1 MRGKS
6 ERGKNVK
13 REFRRKTKQLFTK
26 FMASTLIVTLSC
38 TNFLFCGNYMVS
50 YAADN
55 NKELDKQTDATLS
68 KNVKFDSYFDNNGNK
83 THYKTADLNDE
94 TVELIISTH
103 VKKEGYL
110 KNATIDLKNA
120 EGEIE
125 LNYTITNLQD
135 ENAIVQS
142 ASENQLVLR
151 QINAGDKIEFKAIL
165 AAGVNSVANVEKLN
179 SNNKL
184 ILKGLY
190 VDGKGEETPIEKE
203 IEINIGWTGKYEALI
218 NQSLIKYIPLEQEN
232 ENKALISMQIET
244 GLQEKKFM
252 LPISET
258 NIEITVPI
266 INGVKPESVTVNAI
280 STEATNG
287 LKSENLIFTEE
298 NYEYSDSEGKL
309 NINVKNDDKTVGKNK
324 DIYIVNYI
332 YPQKAY
338 EALSKG
344 TVSINSLANVTI
356 KTYSNN
362 SIEECKAEINEK
374 IDIKETI
381 GKLVSLSGEN
391 ITEKLAK
398 GKLYANIN
406 NPQSNDNT
414 EYEFKWNINVGYNE
428 GLSGIVLK
436 DKEETFDSSKNI
448 RGDLTGKTIYKQIV
462 VNANLFDELFGEEGK
477 LFIYNNEN
485 KLLAL
490 IAKDTQTD
498 ENGNY
503 KVELLEEVSQIRI
516 ETSKPLK
523 NGNLAISI
531 KKEIKS
537 DLGFTKSQID
547 NFETLN
553 IVSEIM
559 QIDEKT
565 NQQITVEE
573 KQITL
578 PLEATVTKSQI
589 SINKDKLSTL
599 VKNENV
605 EFTIELGN
613 DNETSDLY
621 VDPIFEIELPTC
633 VENVEILESKIL
645 FDEELIIDKIEFIKK
660 DGIPV
665 LRIMLN
671 GVQTKF
677 SSGIVTN
684 GSNIIVN
691 TNITVNN
698 LTPSKTEQIKMYYY
712 NSNTVNY
719 DNGVITDKGLGGLAT
734 TNIEFVAPTGMI
746 TINGISNYDGNENL
760 LMSVNQGD
768 LIEQVETYKP
778 ARIAKMHLLAIN
790 NTGNTCTN
798 LVVLG
803 RIPFAGNKDLETGED
818 LGTTIDTYLRGYIVS
833 ESLQGDGLKIYYSE
847 NGEATSAIADT
858 NNGWTQTPTDL
869 SKVKSYMI
877 VIEGYEFKQGESIS
891 FTYDFEI
898 PQNIGYNHTI
908 ATNYGIYYVN
918 NTQVATVSSFAK
930 SDKVG
935 ITTGRGP
942 EINITQSIEG
952 ADENGVIDVNNVL
965 KFVISVT
972 NTGTEAAKNVTIE
985 NEIPKWTYLVKILS
999 ETSNNYVIYPDN
1011 ADAATMKEWN
1021 VVKNAG
1027 TESGSTPTVEWEI
1040 ESIAAGETVT
1050 KEFYII
1056 PQYKPDIYTY
1066 YKDYPG
1072 FTIDENGK
1080 YYISTSKYDAETD
1093 TSYEEKNEITSV
1105 PEMDIQN
1112 VVLVSAGNINA
1123 VLKSTSDTVEV
1134 RESNVLVREVIDLE
1148 TDNRV
1153 KENKEVNFTIGLVNG
1168 GENTINNIIVKKI
1181 LPQELQYVGST
1192 IQVNDEEGN
1201 IVESQLK
1208 AQYNEQTREV
1218 SVEIPTLNQENIS
1231 ITIKVKTNNLENGTY
1246 EKEIESSSE
1255 IVLNSETIARTDSV
1269 KFVIVKP
1276 HYEIIQ
1282 ECTNTSATLS
1292 EGDEIEYRLR
1302 ITNVGPIAIYGMYVE
1317 ISMPEPFVI
1326 LSAMYTTVSGDVK
1339 IERNTL
1345 GKFVEILAL
1354 EQNETVIFTIKAK
1367 VGKAKE
1373 NTSTITNAYI
1383 HGDGLD
1389 SNFTNSIIQQV
1400 EQADEYKNDNN
1411 GNSGGNG
1418 NNNGGSTDSDITYDK
1433 KYKISG
1439 MAFLDKNENGQ
1450 KDTDEENLANINV
1463 LAINSGT
1470 GGISAET
1477 TTDEDGNYLLTNL
1490 DAGKYLVIFRY
1501 DTKIYTATSYQNA
1514 EAAGIYT
1521 SSAIEK
1527 EIQIGEE
1534 KSLAGVTDII
1544 DLQSTIT
1551 NINIGLINKQKF
1563 DLKLNKSVTKITV
1576 QNNEGTN
1583 TYDFD
1588 YTKLAKVEISAKQ
1601 FAKSLVIIE
1610 YTIQI
1615 TNEGNIP
1622 GYAKEIV
1629 DYKTNDL
1636 TFNSS
1641 LNTNWYEGTDGNV
1654 YTKELENTVIN
1665 PGETKEVKLLLT
1677 KQMTDSNSPM
1687 INNVAELQETY
1698 NEQGLED
1705 IDSVAANNAQ
1715 GEDDR
1720 DSADTIVTVKT
1731 GAQTIYILAII
1742 MILVALVLGI
1752 CLIKKTNILKS
1763 KEVYK

>member
-1 MRGKS
+1 M
-6 ERGKNVK
+6 K
-13 REFRRKTKQLFTK
+13 REFRKKAKHLCTK
-26 FMASTLIVTLSC
+26 FMASTLIVSLC
-38 TNFLFCGNYMVS
+38 FGNFLICGNYMVS
-50 YAADN
+50 YAAEN
-55 NKELDKQTDATLS
+55 NQELDKQTDATLS
-68 KNVKFDSYFDNNGNK
+68 KNVKFDSYFEVNGQK

-94 TVELIISTH
+94 TVELVISTH
-103 VKKEGYL
+103 VQKEGYL
-110 KNATIDLKNA
+110 KNATIDLKN
-120 EGEIE
+120 EDGQNE

-151 QINAGDKIEFKAIL
+151 QINAGDEIKIKATL
-165 AAGVNSVANVEKLN
+165 AAGVNSISNIEKLN
-179 SNNKL
+179 SNNKI

-190 VDGKGEETPIEKE
+190 INGKGEETPIEKE
-203 IEINIGWTGKYEALI
+203 IEINLGWTGKYEALI
-218 NQSLIKYIPLEQEN
+218 NQSLVKYIPLEQEN
-232 ENKALISMQIET
+232 ENNVLISMQIET
-244 GLQEKKFM
+244 GLQEKNLM
-252 LPISET
+252 LPIRET
-258 NIEITVPI
+258 SLEITVPV
-266 INGVKPESVTVNAI
+266 INGVKPKSVTVNAI

-287 LKSENLIFTEE
+287 LKSDSLVFTEE
-298 NYEYSDSEGKL
+298 NWEYIDSEGKIK
-309 NINVKNDDKTVGKNK
+309 INVKNDKNTIGKNK
-324 DIYIVNYI
+324 DIYIINYI

-338 EALSKG
+338 DLLNKG
-344 TVSINSLANVTI
+344 NAEIDSIVNVTI
-356 KTYSNN
+356 RTYSTND
-362 SIEECKAEINEK
+362 EECKAELKEK
-374 IDIKETI
+374 IEITETV
-381 GKLVSLSGEN
+381 GKLISLSGEN
-391 ITEKLAK
+391 ITESLAK

-414 EYEFKWNINVGYNE
+414 EYEYKWNINVGYNE
-428 GLSGIVLK
+428 GLTGIVLK
-436 DKEETFDSSKNI
+436 DKQETLNSTKNL
-448 RGDLTGKTIYKQIV
+448 RGDLTGKTIYKQII
-462 VNANLFDELFGEEGK
+462 VNSASFDELFGEDGK

-490 IAKDTQTD
+490 VAKDTQTD

-516 ETSKPLK
+516 ETSKPIR

-565 NQQITVEE
+565 NQQVTVEE
-573 KQITL
+573 KQITI

-613 DNETSDLY
+613 DNEKSDLY

-698 LTPSKTEQIKMYYY
+698 LTPTKTEEIKMYYY

-719 DNGVITDKGLGGLAT
+719 DNGVVTDKGLGGLAT
-734 TNIEFVAPTGMI
+734 TNVEFVAPTGMI
-746 TINGISNYDGNENL
+746 TINGISNYDGNENM

-847 NGEATSAIADT
+847 NGEATSAVADS

-965 KFVISVT
+965 KFVINVS
-972 NTGTEAAKNVTIE
+972 NTGTEAAKNVKIE
-985 NEIPKWTYLVKILS
+985 NEIPKWTNLVKILS
-999 ETSNNYVIYPDN
+999 ETSNDYEIYPNN
-1011 ADAATMKEWN
+1011 ADAETMKTWN

-1027 TESGSTPTVEWEI
+1027 TESGSSPTVGWEI
-1040 ESIAAGETVT
+1040 ENINPGETVT
-1050 KEFYII
+1050 KEVYIT

-1093 TSYEEKNEITSV
+1093 SSHEEKNEITSV
-1105 PEMDIQN
+1105 PEIDIQN

-1123 VLKSTSDTVEV
+1123 VLKSTSDTVDV

-1168 GENTINNIIVKKI
+1168 GENTINNIIVKKTI
-1181 LPQELQYVGST
+1181 PQEVQYVGST

-1255 IVLNSETIARTDSV
+1255 VILNSETIAKTDSV
-1269 KFVIVKP
+1269 KFIIVKP
-1276 HYEIIQ
+1276 HYEIVQ
-1282 ECTNTSATLS
+1282 ESTNTSTALS
-1292 EGDEIEYRLR
+1292 EGDEVEYRLR

-1389 SNFTNSIIQQV
+1389 SNFTDSIIQQV
-1400 EQADEYKNDNN
+1400 EQADEYKDNN
-1411 GNSGGNG
+1411 GSSDGNE
-1418 NNNGGSTDSDITYDK
+1418 NNNGGSGDSDISYEK

-1450 KDTDEENLANINV
+1450 KDTEEENLANISV
-1463 LAINSGT
+1463 LAINSITGT
-1470 GGISAET
+1470 ISSET

-1534 KSLAGVTDII
+1534 KLLAGVTDTI

-1563 DLKLNKSVTKITV
+1563 DLKLSKSVTKITV
-1576 QNNEGTN
+1576 QNNEGTK

-1615 TNEGNIP
+1615 TNEGNVP
-1622 GYAKEIV
+1622 GYAKEII

-1641 LNTNWYEGTDGNV
+1641 LNPNWYEGTDGNV

-1677 KQMTDSNSPM
+1677 KQMTNNNSPI

-1731 GAQTIYILAII
+1731 GAQAIYILAII

>member
-1 MRGKS
+1 MKT
-6 ERGKNVK
+6 
-13 REFRRKTKQLFTK
+13 EFRRKTKQIITK
-26 FMASTLIVTLSC
+26 FMASSLIVTLSC
-38 TNFLFCGNYMVS
+38 TNFLFCGNYLVS
-50 YAADN
+50 LAADN
-55 NKELDKQTDATLS
+55 NELDKQTDATLS
-68 KNVKFDSYFDNNGNK
+68 KNVKFDTYFEVNGQK

-94 TVELIISTH
+94 TVEFVISTH
-103 VKKEGYL
+103 VQKEGYL
-110 KNATIDLKNA
+110 KNATIDLKDEN
-120 EGEIE
+120 GKNNI
-125 LNYTITNLQD
+125 NYTVTNIED
-135 ENAIVQS
+135 PNAIVQS

-151 QINAGDKIEFKAIL
+151 QINAGDVIQVKASL
-165 AAGVNSVANVEKLN
+165 AAGVNSIANVEKLN

-203 IEINIGWTGKYEALI
+203 IEINLGWSGKYEAQI
-218 NQSLIKYIPLEQEN
+218 NQNLIKYIPLNQDG

-252 LPISET
+252 LPISKT
-258 NIEITVPI
+258 SIEINVPI
-266 INGVKPESVTVNAI
+266 INGVRPESVTVNAI
-280 STEATNG
+280 STQATNG
-287 LKSENLIFTEE
+287 QTSENLEFTEE
-298 NYEYSDSEGKL
+298 NYEYVDSEGKL
-309 NINVKNDDKTVGKNK
+309 KINVKNDKKEIGKDK

-338 EALSKG
+338 EVLSQG
-344 TVSINSLANVTI
+344 NSKIEQRTEVTI

-362 SIEECKAEINEK
+362 NTEECKAEAKEEFAIT
-374 IDIKETI
+374 ETI
-381 GKLVSLSGEN
+381 GKLISLTGEN

-406 NPQSNDNT
+406 NPQSGEGT

-428 GLSGIVLK
+428 GLSGIVLQ
-436 DKEETFDSSKNI
+436 DKQETMNSKNLKADI
-448 RGDLTGKTIYKQIV
+448 TQKTIYKQIT
-462 VNANLFDELFGEEGK
+462 VNSKSFDELFGEEGK
-477 LFIYNNEN
+477 LFIYNNEE

-490 IAKDTQTD
+490 VAKDTQTD

-503 KVELLEEVSQIRI
+503 LVELLEEVSQIRI
-516 ETSKPLK
+516 ETSKPQK
-523 NGNLAISI
+523 NGNLVITA

-547 NFETLN
+547 SFETLN

-565 NQQITVEE
+565 NEKITVEQKE
-573 KQITL
+573 IIV

-665 LRIMLN
+665 LRVMLN

-677 SSGIVTN
+677 SNGIVTN
-684 GSNIIVN
+684 GTNIIVN

-698 LTPSKTEQIKMYYY
+698 LTPSKTEEIKMYYY

-719 DNGVITDKGLGGLAT
+719 DNGVVTDKGLGGLAT

-746 TINGISNYDGNENL
+746 TINGISNYDGNENM

-768 LIEQVETYKP
+768 LIQQVETYKP

-790 NTGNTCTN
+790 NTGNTCTD

-908 ATNYGIYYVN
+908 CSNYGIYYIN
-918 NTQVATVSSFAK
+918 NTQVASVSSFAK

-952 ADENGVIDVNNVL
+952 ADENGIIDVKNVL
-965 KFVISVT
+965 KFVISVS
-972 NTGTEAAKNVTIE
+972 NTGTEAAKNVKIE
-985 NEIPKWTYLVKILS
+985 NEIPKWTYLVRVLS
-999 ETSNNYVIYPDN
+999 ETNNSYEMYPSN
-1011 ADAATMKEWN
+1011 ADQATMQEWN
-1021 VVKNAG
+1021 VVNNG
-1027 TESGSTPTVEWEI
+1027 NPEIGESTIVGWEI
-1040 ESIAAGETVT
+1040 DNIAPGETIN
-1050 KEFYII
+1050 KEVYII
-1056 PQYKPDIYTY
+1056 FPYKPDIYTY

-1072 FTIDENGK
+1072 FTVDENGK
-1080 YYISTSKYDAETD
+1080 YYISTNKYNAETD
-1093 TSYEEKNEITSV
+1093 SIHEEKNEISTV
-1105 PEMDIQN
+1105 PDIEIQN
-1112 VVLVSAGNINA
+1112 VVLVSANNINA
-1123 VLKSTSDTVEV
+1123 VLKSSSDTIQT
-1134 RESNVLVREVIDLE
+1134 RESDISLIESIDEEANV
-1148 TDNRV
+1148 NF
-1153 KENKEVNFTIGLVNG
+1153 KEKQEINFTIQIVNNS
-1168 GENTINNIIVKKI
+1168 ENEVNNLSIKKI
-1181 LPQELQYVGST
+1181 LPAELKYENAYMV
-1192 IQVNDEEGN
+1192 VLDETGMETDN
-1201 IVESQLK
+1201 IIN
-1208 AQYNEQTREV
+1208 AQYNEQTREI
-1218 SVEIPTLNQENIS
+1218 SVEIPELKNENVCVK
-1231 ITIKVKTNNLENGTY
+1231 IKTKVNTLENGVY
-1246 EKEIESSSE
+1246 KKEIETSTTAIIDS
-1255 IVLNSETIARTDSV
+1255 NTIAKTDSV
-1269 KFVIVKP
+1269 KFTIVKP
-1276 HYEIIQ
+1276 HYEVIQ
-1282 ECTNTSATLS
+1282 ECTNTNSTLS
-1292 EGDEIEYRLR
+1292 EGDEMEYRLR
-1302 ITNVGPIAIYGMYVE
+1302 ITNLGPIDIYGIQVE
-1317 ISMPEPFVI
+1317 INIPEEFNI
-1326 LSAMYTTVSGDVK
+1326 LSASYNQAGDVK

-1354 EQNETVIFTIKAK
+1354 EQNETVIFTIKTR

-1373 NTSTITNAYI
+1373 DTSTIINAYI
-1383 HGDGLD
+1383 HGEGLD
-1389 SNFTNSIIQQV
+1389 SNFTNSIIQKV
-1400 EQADEYKNDNN
+1400 EQADEYKNQDD
-1411 GNSGGNG
+1411 GNTG
-1418 NNNGGSTDSDITYDK
+1418 NNEGDSPGGDISYEK

-1450 KDTDEENLANINV
+1450 KDTDEENLSNISV
-1463 LAINSGT
+1463 LAINSVT
-1470 GGISAET
+1470 GVIAAET
-1477 TTDEDGNYLLTNL
+1477 TTNEDGNYLLTNL
-1490 DAGKYLVIFRY
+1490 DAGKYLIIFRY
-1501 DTKIYTATSYQNA
+1501 DTKIYGATSYQNA
-1514 EAAGIYT
+1514 GATGIYT

-1534 KSLAGVTDII
+1534 KTVAGVTDVI
-1544 DLQSTIT
+1544 DLNSSIT

-1563 DLKLNKSVTKITV
+1563 DLKLSKSVTKITV
-1576 QNNEGTN
+1576 QNNEGTK
-1583 TYDFD
+1583 TYEFD
-1588 YTKLAKVEISAKQ
+1588 YSDLAKVEISAKQ

-1610 YTIQI
+1610 YTLQI

-1629 DYKTNDL
+1629 DYKAQDL

-1641 LNTNWYEGTDGNV
+1641 LNPNWYEGTDGNV
-1654 YTKELENTVIN
+1654 YTKELENTIIN
-1665 PGETKEVKLLLT
+1665 PGETKEVKLFLT
-1677 KQMTDSNSPM
+1677 KQLTDSNSPI
-1687 INNVAELQETY
+1687 INNVAELQEIY

-1705 IDSVAANNAQ
+1705 IDSVPANNAQ

-1731 GAQTIYILAII
+1731 GAPVIYTLAII
-1742 MILVALVLGI
+1742 MILVAIILGI

>member
-1 MRGKS
+1 MK
-6 ERGKNVK
+6 K
-13 REFRRKTKQLFTK
+13 EFRRGTKKLFTK
-26 FMASTLIVTLSC
+26 FMASTLIVTLSFG
-38 TNFLFCGNYMVS
+38 NFLFCGNYMVS
-50 YAADN
+50 YAANGSND
-55 NKELDKQTDATLS
+55 LDKQTDATLS
-68 KNVKFDSYFDNNGNK
+68 KNVKFDSYFEINGTK
-83 THYKTADLNDE
+83 THYKTADLNND

-103 VKKEGYL
+103 VQKEGYL
-110 KNATIDLKNA
+110 KNATIDLKDEN
-120 EGEIE
+120 GGNDI
-125 LNYTITNLQD
+125 NYTVTNIQD

-151 QINAGDKIEFKAIL
+151 QINAGDKIEFKASL
-165 AAGVNSVANVEKLN
+165 AAGVNSVSNVEKLN

-203 IEINIGWTGKYEALI
+203 IEINLGWSGKYEALI
-218 NQSLIKYIPLEQEN
+218 NQSLIKYIPLSQEN

-258 NIEITVPI
+258 SIEITVPV
-266 INGVKPESVTVNAI
+266 INGVRPTSVTVNAI

-287 LKSENLIFTEE
+287 LTSENLEFTDE
-298 NYEYSDSEGKL
+298 NYEYIESEAKL
-309 NINVKNDDKTVGKNK
+309 RINVKNNKNTIGKNK

-338 EALSKG
+338 EVLNKG
-344 TVSINSLANVTI
+344 NVSIDSIANVTI
-356 KTYSNN
+356 KTYSN
-362 SIEECKAEINEK
+362 STVEECKAEIKEQIQIN
-374 IDIKETI
+374 ETI
-381 GKLVSLSGEN
+381 GKLISLSGEN
-391 ITEKLAK
+391 ITETIAK
-398 GKLYANIN
+398 GKLYANLN

-414 EYEFKWNINVGYNE
+414 EYEFKWNINVGYNQ
-428 GLSGIVLK
+428 GLAGIILK
-436 DKEETFDSSKNI
+436 DKQESFESSKNI
-448 RGDLTGKTIYKQIV
+448 KGDLTEKTIYKQII
-462 VNANLFDELFGEEGK
+462 VNAKSFDELFGEEGK
-477 LFIYNNEN
+477 LFIYDSKD

-490 IAKDTQTD
+490 VAKDTKTD

-503 KVELLEEVSQIRI
+503 IVELLEEVSQIKI
-516 ETSKPLK
+516 ETSKPQK
-523 NGNLAISI
+523 NGNLVITA

-565 NQQITVEE
+565 NEQITVEE
-573 KQITL
+573 KQIQV

-621 VDPIFEIELPTC
+621 VDPIFEIELPNAI
-633 VENVEILESKIL
+633 ENVEILESKIL
-645 FDEELIIDKIEFIKK
+645 FDDELIIDKVEFIKK
-660 DGIPV
+660 DGVPV

-684 GSNIIVN
+684 GTNIILN
-691 TNITVNN
+691 TNIVVNN
-698 LTPSKTEQIKMYYY
+698 LTPTKTEEIRMYYY

-719 DNGVITDKGLGGLAT
+719 DNGVVTDKGLGGLAT

-746 TINGISNYDGNENL
+746 TINGISNYDGNDNL

-790 NTGNTCTN
+790 NTGNTCTS

-818 LGTTIDTYLRGYIVS
+818 LGTTIDTYLRGYITS

-847 NGEATSAIADT
+847 NGEATSAIADE
-858 NNGWTQTPTDL
+858 NNAWTLTPTDL

-877 VIEGYEFKQGESIS
+877 VIEGYEFKQGEAIS

-908 ATNYGIYYVN
+908 CSNYGIYYVN
-918 NTQVATVSSFAK
+918 NTQVASVSSFAK

-935 ITTGRGP
+935 ITTGKGP

-952 ADENGVIDVNNVL
+952 ADENGIIDVNNVL
-965 KFVISVT
+965 KFVVSVS
-972 NTGTEAAKNVTIE
+972 NTGTEAAKNVKIE
-985 NEIPKWTYLVKILS
+985 NEIPKWTNLVRVLS
-999 ETSNNYVIYPDN
+999 ETNNNYEIYPDN
-1011 ADAATMKEWN
+1011 ADSATMKEWN
-1021 VVKNAG
+1021 VVKNK
-1027 TESGSTPTVEWEI
+1027 TEESGSSPTVGWEI
-1040 ESIAAGETVT
+1040 ENLAPGETVT
-1050 KEFYII
+1050 KEVYII

-1080 YYISTSKYDAETD
+1080 YYISTNKYDAETD
-1093 TSYEEKNEITSV
+1093 SSYEEKNEITSV

-1112 VVLVSAGNINA
+1112 VVLVSANNINA

-1153 KENKEVNFTIGLVNG
+1153 QENKEVNFTIGLVNG
-1168 GENTINNIIVKKI
+1168 GENTINNLVVKKT
-1181 LPQELQYVGST
+1181 LPQELQYVSSS

-1201 IVESQLK
+1201 VIESQLNAK
-1208 AQYNEQTREV
+1208 YNEQTREV
-1218 SVEIPTLNQENIS
+1218 SVEIPSLNQENIS
-1231 ITIKVKTNNLENGTY
+1231 INVKVRTNKLESGIY

-1255 IVLNSETIARTDSV
+1255 VILNSETIAKTDSV
-1269 KFVIVKP
+1269 KFIIVKP
-1276 HYEIIQ
+1276 HYEVIQ
-1282 ECTNTSATLS
+1282 ECTNTSATLI
-1292 EGDEIEYRLR
+1292 EGDEIEYRLK

-1317 ISMPEPFVI
+1317 ISIPEPFKIV
-1326 LSAMYTTVSGDVK
+1326 SAVYTTQSGDVK
-1339 IERNTL
+1339 INRNTL
-1345 GKFVEILAL
+1345 DKFVEILAL

-1373 NTSTITNAYI
+1373 DTSTIINAYT
-1383 HGDGLD
+1383 HGDGID
-1389 SNFTNSIIQQV
+1389 SNFTNSIIQKV
-1400 EQADEYKNDNN
+1400 EQSDEYKGENN
-1411 GNSGGNG
+1411 GSSGGSG
-1418 NNNGGSTDSDITYDK
+1418 NNGGSTGGDISYEK

-1439 MAFLDKNENGQ
+1439 MAFLDKNENGV
-1450 KDTDEENLANINV
+1450 KDTDEENLANITV
-1463 LAINSGT
+1463 LAINSVT
-1470 GGISAET
+1470 GSISAET

-1490 DAGKYLVIFRY
+1490 DAGKYLIIFKY
-1501 DTKIYTATSYQNA
+1501 DTKIYGATSYLNDSTS
-1514 EAAGIYT
+1514 GIYT

-1534 KSLAGVTDII
+1534 KILAGVTDII
-1544 DLQSTIT
+1544 DLQSTVT

-1563 DLKLNKSVTKITV
+1563 DLKLNKSVTQITV
-1576 QNNEGTN
+1576 QNNEGTK
-1583 TYDFD
+1583 TYEFD

-1601 FAKSLVIIE
+1601 LAKSLVIIE

-1629 DYKTNDL
+1629 DYKVKDL

-1641 LNTNWYEGTDGNV
+1641 LNQDWYEGTDGNV
-1654 YTKELENTVIN
+1654 YTKALENTIIN
-1665 PGETKEVKLLLT
+1665 PGETKEIKLYLN
-1677 KQMTDSNSPM
+1677 KQMTESNTAM

-1705 IDSVAANNAQ
+1705 IDSIAANNAQ

-1720 DSADTIVTVKT
+1720 DTADTIVTVKT
-1731 GAQTIYILAII
+1731 GAQAIYTLAIL
-1742 MILVALVLGI
+1742 MILIAIVLGI

>member
-1 MRGKS
+1 MKT
-6 ERGKNVK
+6 
-13 REFRRKTKQLFTK
+13 EFRRKTKQIITK
-26 FMASTLIVTLSC
+26 FMASSLIVTLSC
-38 TNFLFCGNYMVS
+38 TNFLFCGNYLVS
-50 YAADN
+50 LAADN
-55 NKELDKQTDATLS
+55 NELDKQTDATLS
-68 KNVKFDSYFDNNGNK
+68 KNVKFDTYFEVNGQK

-94 TVELIISTH
+94 TVELVISTH
-103 VKKEGYL
+103 VQKEGYL
-110 KNATIDLKNA
+110 KNATIDLKDEN
-120 EGEIE
+120 GENNI
-125 LNYTITNLQD
+125 NYTVTNIAD
-135 ENAIVQS
+135 PNAIVQS

-151 QINAGDKIEFKAIL
+151 QINAGDVIQVKASL
-165 AAGVNSVANVEKLN
+165 AAGVNSIANVEKLN

-203 IEINIGWTGKYEALI
+203 IEINLGWSGKYEAQI
-218 NQSLIKYIPLEQEN
+218 NQNLIKYIPLNQDG

-252 LPISET
+252 LPISKT
-258 NIEITVPI
+258 SIEINVPI
-266 INGVKPESVTVNAI
+266 INGVRPESVTVNAI
-280 STEATNG
+280 STQATNG
-287 LKSENLIFTEE
+287 QTSENLEFTEE
-298 NYEYSDSEGKL
+298 NYEYVDSEGKL
-309 NINVKNDDKTVGKNK
+309 KINVKNDKKEIGKDK

-338 EALSKG
+338 EVLSQG
-344 TVSINSLANVTI
+344 NSKIEQRSEVTI

-362 SIEECKAEINEK
+362 NTEECKAEAKEEFAIT
-374 IDIKETI
+374 ETI
-381 GKLVSLSGEN
+381 GKLISLTGEN

-406 NPQSNDNT
+406 NPQSGEGT

-428 GLSGIVLK
+428 GLSGIVLQ
-436 DKEETFDSSKNI
+436 DKQETMNSKNLKADI
-448 RGDLTGKTIYKQIV
+448 TQKTIYKQIT
-462 VNANLFDELFGEEGK
+462 VNAKSFDELFGEEGK
-477 LFIYNNEN
+477 LFIYNNEE

-490 IAKDTQTD
+490 VAKDTQTD

-503 KVELLEEVSQIRI
+503 LVELLEEVSQIRI
-516 ETSKPLK
+516 ETSKPQK
-523 NGNLAISI
+523 NGNLVITA

-547 NFETLN
+547 SFETLN

-565 NQQITVEE
+565 NEKITVEQKE
-573 KQITL
+573 IIV

-660 DGIPV
+660 DEIPV

-677 SSGIVTN
+677 SNGIVTN
-684 GSNIIVN
+684 GTNIIIN

-698 LTPSKTEQIKMYYY
+698 LTPSKTEEIKMYYY

-719 DNGVITDKGLGGLAT
+719 DNGVVTDKGLGGLAT

-746 TINGISNYDGNENL
+746 TINGISNYDGNENM

-768 LIEQVETYKP
+768 LIQQVETYKP

-790 NTGNTCTN
+790 NTGNTCTD

-803 RIPFAGNKDLETGED
+803 RIPFAGNKDAETGED

-908 ATNYGIYYVN
+908 CSNYGIYYIN
-918 NTQVATVSSFAK
+918 NTQVASVSSFAK

-952 ADENGVIDVNNVL
+952 ADENEIIDVNNVL
-965 KFVISVT
+965 KFVISVS
-972 NTGTEAAKNVTIE
+972 NTGTEAAKNVKIE
-985 NEIPKWTYLVKILS
+985 NEIPKWTSLVRVLS
-999 ETSNNYVIYPDN
+999 ETSNEYEIYPDN
-1011 ADAATMKEWN
+1011 ADTNTMQEWN

-1027 TESGSTPTVEWEI
+1027 TESGSSPTVGWEI
-1040 ESIAAGETVT
+1040 ENIAPGETIT
-1050 KEFYII
+1050 KEVYII

-1080 YYISTSKYDAETD
+1080 YYISTEKYNAETD
-1093 TSYEEKNEITSV
+1093 SSYEEKNEITSV

-1112 VVLVSAGNINA
+1112 VVLVSASNINA
-1123 VLKSTSDTVEV
+1123 VLKASSDTVNV
-1134 RESNVLVREVIDLE
+1134 RESSVLVREVIDLE

-1153 KENKEVNFTIGLVNG
+1153 KENKEINFTVGLVNG
-1168 GENTINNIIVKKI
+1168 GENTINNLVVKKT
-1181 LPQELQYVGST
+1181 LPQELTYVSST

-1201 IVESQLK
+1201 VIENSLN
-1208 AQYNEQTREV
+1208 AQYNDQTREV
-1218 SVEIPTLNQENIS
+1218 SIEIPNLNQENVS
-1231 ITIKVKTNNLENGTY
+1231 ITIKAKTNNLENGIY
-1246 EKEIESSSE
+1246 EKEIESSTDV
-1255 IVLNSETIARTDSV
+1255 ILNSNVIAKTDSV

-1276 HYEIIQ
+1276 HYEIVQ
-1282 ECTNTSATLS
+1282 ESTNTSATLS

-1302 ITNVGPIAIYGMYVE
+1302 ITNVGPIAIYGMYIE
-1317 ISMPEPFVI
+1317 ISMPEPLKI
-1326 LSAMYTTVSGDVK
+1326 LSAVYTTQSGDVK
-1339 IERNTL
+1339 IERNTFD
-1345 GKFVEILAL
+1345 KFVEILAL
-1354 EQNETVIFTIKAK
+1354 EQNETVMFTIKAK

-1373 NTSTITNAYI
+1373 DTSIITNAYI
-1383 HGDGLD
+1383 HGDGLE
-1389 SNFTNSIIQQV
+1389 SQYTNSIIQKV
-1400 EQADEYKNDNN
+1400 EQADEYKDQDN
-1411 GNSGGNG
+1411 GNSGNTG
-1418 NNNGGSTDSDITYDK
+1418 NNEGDSPGGDISYEK

-1450 KDTDEENLANINV
+1450 KDTDEENLANISV
-1463 LAINSGT
+1463 LAINSVT
-1470 GGISAET
+1470 GVIAAET
-1477 TTDEDGNYLLTNL
+1477 TTNEDGNYLITNL
-1490 DAGKYLVIFRY
+1490 GAGKYLIIFRY
-1501 DTKIYTATSYQNA
+1501 DTKIYGATSYQNA
-1514 EAAGIYT
+1514 GATGIYT

-1534 KSLAGVTDII
+1534 KTVAGVTDVI
-1544 DLQSTIT
+1544 DLNSSIT

-1583 TYDFD
+1583 TYDFE
-1588 YTKLAKVEISAKQ
+1588 YTDLAKVEISAKQ

-1615 TNEGNIP
+1615 TNEGNVP
-1622 GYAKEIV
+1622 GYAKEII

-1641 LNTNWYEGTDGNV
+1641 LNPNWYEGTDGNV

-1677 KQMTDSNSPM
+1677 KQMTNNNSPI

-1731 GAQTIYILAII
+1731 GAQAIYILAII